1 VYRNSQS
8 EIGWFPVSLTEK
20 ANTSPVFKGLPC
32 RFNAFH
38 WHGDTFDI
46 PAGAVGLARSDACAN
61 QAFMYGQRV
70 IGLQFHLEST
80 VSSIRR
86 LIKNSQ
92 DEGVAD
98 KYVQTPREM
107 LAPNA
112 RFGEIERMLDTL
124 LGNLAHQG

>member
-20 ANTSPVFKGLPC
+20 ANTSHVFKGLPC

>member
-1 VYRNSQS
+1 
-8 EIGWFPVSLTEK
+8 
-20 ANTSPVFKGLPC
+20 
-32 RFNAFH
+32 
-38 WHGDTFDI
+38 
-46 PAGAVGLARSDACAN
+46 
-61 QAFMYGQRV
+61 MYGQRV